1 MDLMGVEER
10 SRPPLKGS
18 GLRLEEVPE
27 KVLIEFKE
35 KYGVD
40 FSEFKYIRLT
50 KHVSPPWPGN

>member
-1 MDLMGVEER
+1 MDLMDVEGR
-10 SRPPLKGS
+10 SSPPLKGS

-50 KHVSPPWPGN
+50 KHV